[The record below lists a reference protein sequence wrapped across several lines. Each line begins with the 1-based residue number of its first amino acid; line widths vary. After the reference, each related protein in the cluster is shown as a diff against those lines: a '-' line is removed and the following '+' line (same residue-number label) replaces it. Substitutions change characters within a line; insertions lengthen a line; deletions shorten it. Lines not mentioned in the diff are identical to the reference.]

1 MAKTSSIEN
10 NKKRERLTKQ
20 YAVRRQV
27 LKDLIMNADTP
38 MEERFTAQMKLA
50 QLPRNSSK
58 TRVRLRCLLTGR
70 ARGNYQKFK
79 LSRLSLRKLASNGQ
93 IPGMVKA
100 SW

>member
-10 NKKRERLTKQ
+10 NKKRERLSKQ

-58 TRVRLRCLLTGR
+58 TRVRLRCLLTCR
-70 ARGNYQKFK
+70 ASGNYQRFK
-79 LSRLSLRKLASNGQ
+79 LSRLSLRMLSSNVH
-93 IPGMVKA
+93 IPCMV
-100 SW
+100 